1 MAKTIA
7 IATGWDK
14 SRRKEVHR
22 FGSVCSEGQAN
33 TWRTFTKCYVEAD
46 GSCMVSIIRDGKCLI
61 AQSFGPEEV
70 KEELKNSLWLTNT
83 KYLTPPK
90 VEVTPMNPQQEANA
104 KHDQ

>member
-14 SRRKEVHR
+14 SRKKETHR
-22 FGSVCSEGQAN
+22 LGAVSSEGQAN

-61 AQSFGPEEV
+61 ARSFGPEE
-70 KEELKNSLWLTNT
+70 E
-83 KYLTPPK
+83 K
-90 VEVTPMNPQQEANA
+90 VVMNPQQEANA
-104 KHDQ
+104 KHGQ